1 MATYEDIYGKRVKE
15 FDSDPTLTS
24 SYEGQVWYDK
34 SSGTLKS
41 VVALEAWS
49 SSGSVITARY
59 GVGSADQ
66 GSQTAGLIFGGA
78 TPPSNTFQSV
88 TEEYN
93 GSGFSSGGALPAI
106 TAEIRGAGTQ
116 TAALG
121 FMGLTNPST
130 HTNASFEYDGSSWGS
145 PTTMNTSRYDG
156 GGNGTQTAGLGF
168 GGYTTT
174 SVANTEEYNGS
185 AWTNVNSMNTA
196 RYSFG
201 SAGIQ
206 TSAVALAGV
215 TPPGRVNSVEE
226 YDGTNWTTGTNYP
239 LTISGIEGFGATN
252 TAAIFAGGATS
263 PPTLVTT
270 CNSYDGTSFAS
281 VPSLGNSA
289 SSGGTGGTNTAG
301 LYMSGIRTAPGTAG
315 GDTEEFTK
323 SINVITAAA
332 WSSGGALGTA
342 RYQGG
347 GAGIQTAALI
357 FAGNAY
363 TANTEEYDGTSFSEQ
378 NNLNTAR
385 RAVGGNGTQT
395 AALACGGNTG
405 PLAGVNNTEKYDG
418 SSWTNT
424 GTLNTARLALASFGI
439 QTAAVAAGGYTSTA
453 PGAVANVEEFDGSSW
468 TAATALP
475 AARNDLMAA
484 GTLTA
489 GLTFG
494 GQPSNTN
501 ETKEY
506 DGTNWTTG
514 GNLIDG
520 RASAAGSGL
529 QTAALLFGGDTPG
542 LVASTEGYDGTS
554 WSTRPS
560 LSTAVKMN
568 SAATAGTP
576 TAALSMTGL
585 GPPGSATTAS
595 EEFTG
600 VTETITASTLTT
612 S

>member
-1 MATYEDIYGKRVKE
+1 MTTYRNIHGRAIQAVTT
-15 FDSDPTLTS
+15 DPS
-24 SYEGQVWYDK
+24 ESVAEGQVWYNTTSETFK
-34 SSGTLKS
+34 SI
-41 VVALEAWS
+41 VAFEAWS

-323 SINVITAAA
+323 SINVITAGAWAA
-332 WSSGGALGTA
+332 GASMTTSAYGRGGCGTTTAGLVFGGYGSSTSYG
-342 RYQGG
+342 
-347 GAGIQTAALI
+347 
-357 FAGNAY
+357 
-363 TANTEEYDGTSFSEQ
+363 NTEKYNGTSYSEVADMS
-378 NNLNTAR
+378 TGR
-385 RAVGGNGTQT
+385 RYVAGFGTQT
-395 AALACGGNTG
+395 AAVCAGGNTPPGRVTAVEEFNGSSWGSNPNSLPTAVQGSRGTGTATAGLVFGGNTG
-405 PLAGVNNTEKYDG
+405 
-418 SSWTNT
+418 S
-424 GTLNTARLALASFGI
+424 
-439 QTAAVAAGGYTSTA
+439 GG
-453 PGAVANVEEFDGSSW
+453 
-468 TAATALP
+468 
-475 AARNDLMAA
+475 
-484 GTLTA
+484 
-489 GLTFG
+489 
-494 GQPSNTN
+494 
-501 ETKEY
+501 
-506 DGTNWTTG
+506 
-514 GNLIDG
+514 
-520 RASAAGSGL
+520 
-529 QTAALLFGGDTPG
+529 
-542 LVASTEGYDGTS
+542 
-554 WSTRPS
+554 
-560 LSTAVKMN
+560 
-568 SAATAGTP
+568 
-576 TAALSMTGL
+576 
-585 GPPGSATTAS
+585 ATTAAAFEGFGTSTS
-595 EEFTG
+595 EEFTK
-600 VTETITASTLTT
+600 
-612 S
+612 